1 MARDTEADFPCQG
14 MTWHYARMSGS
25 VSHQFNPLAR
35 LAAAAAAREAAGLRR
50 RLVPRPPAARRPA
63 TGITLDLASNDY
75 LGLAGHPRLAAAAAE
90 AAGTW
95 GTGATGSRLVTGTT
109 ELHAELEHELR
120 AFCEAPAALVFSSGY
135 LANLSAVTALAAAL
149 DDGGG
154 VLLVSDERNHASLID
169 ACRLARNGG
178 AGNSGVRLQVTPH
191 RDTAAVETALATRG
205 EQAAI
210 VISDAVFS
218 VDGGLAPVAELHAMA
233 RRHQAL
239 LLLDEAHSFG
249 VLGDGGRGTAH
260 AAGIAGAPDV
270 VRTITLSKSLA
281 GQGGA
286 VLAAPEVI
294 TTLVETGRGFIF
306 DTGLAPPSVG
316 AALAA
321 LRLVGEDP
329 GLPGRARRATAR
341 LAAAARAVGLPVS
354 DPTAAVVSVRLGDP
368 DDAVAAQRICAAGGV
383 LVGCF
388 RPPSVPAGQACLRLT
403 GRATLNEIDLSLASR
418 VLAEVQE
425 HCHHGRN
432 TAKAG
437 RYH

>member
-1 MARDTEADFPCQG
+1 

-25 VSHQFNPLAR
+25 VSSSFDPLTR

-50 RLVPRPPAARRPA
+50 RLVPRPPAGRRPA
-63 TGITLDLASNDY
+63 TGIALDLASNDY
-75 LGLAGHPRLAAAAAE
+75 LGLAGHPRLAAAAAA

-95 GTGATGSRLVTGTT
+95 GAGATGSRLVTGTT
-109 ELHAELEHELR
+109 ELHAELEQELG
-120 AFCEAPAALVFSSGY
+120 AFCAAPAALVFSSGY

-149 DDGGG
+149 NDGGG

-169 ACRLARNGG
+169 ACRLARSSDIRNG
-178 AGNSGVRLQVTPH
+178 GVRLQVTPH
-191 RDTAAVETALATRG
+191 RDTAAVEAALATRG

-218 VDGGLAPVAELHAMA
+218 VDGALAPVAELHALA
-233 RRHQAL
+233 RRYQAL
-239 LLLDEAHSFG
+239 FLLDEAHSFG
-249 VLGDGGRGTAH
+249 VLGDGGRGIAH
-260 AAGIAGAPDV
+260 AAGIAEAPDV
-270 VRTITLSKSLA
+270 VRTVTLSKSLA

-286 VLAAPEVI
+286 VLAAREVI

-321 LRLVGEDP
+321 LRLLREDP
-329 GLPGRARRATAR
+329 GLPGRARQATAR

-354 DPTAAVVSVRLGDP
+354 DPTAAVVSIGLGHP
-368 DDAVAAQRICAAGGV
+368 EDAVAAQRICAGGGV

>member
-1 MARDTEADFPCQG
+1 
-14 MTWHYARMSGS
+14 
-25 VSHQFNPLAR
+25 
-35 LAAAAAAREAAGLRR
+35 
-50 RLVPRPPAARRPA
+50 
-63 TGITLDLASNDY
+63 
-75 LGLAGHPRLAAAAAE
+75 
-90 AAGTW
+90 
-95 GTGATGSRLVTGTT
+95 
-109 ELHAELEHELR
+109 
-120 AFCEAPAALVFSSGY
+120 
-135 LANLSAVTALAAAL
+135 
-149 DDGGG
+149 
-154 VLLVSDERNHASLID
+154 
-169 ACRLARNGG
+169 
-178 AGNSGVRLQVTPH
+178 
-191 RDTAAVETALATRG
+191 VETALATRG

-354 DPTAAVVSVRLGDP
+354 DPTAAVVSIGLGHP
-368 DDAVAAQRICAAGGV
+368 DDAVTAQRICAAGGV

>member
-1 MARDTEADFPCQG
+1 
-14 MTWHYARMSGS
+14 MTWHYARMSS
-25 VSHQFNPLAR
+25 SASTSFDPLGR

-50 RLVPRPPAARRPA
+50 RLVPRTPSAL
-63 TGITLDLASNDY
+63 LDLASNDY
-75 LGLAGHPRLAAAAAE
+75 LGLAGHPRLAVAAAA
-90 AAGTW
+90 AARAW

-109 ELHAELEHELR
+109 ELHVELERELA
-120 AFCEAPAALVFSSGY
+120 AFCDAPGALVFSSGY
-135 LANLSAVTALAAAL
+135 LANLAAVTALAAAL

-169 ACRLARNGG
+169 ACRLARSG
-178 AGNSGVRLQVTPH
+178 GVRLQITAH
-191 RDTAAVETALATRG
+191 RDTAAVEAALAARG

-210 VISDAVFS
+210 VLSDAVFS
-218 VDGGLAPVAELHAMA
+218 VDGGLAPVAELHAIA

-239 LLLDEAHSFG
+239 LLLDEAHSLG

-260 AAGIAGAPDV
+260 AAGIAAEPDV
-270 VRTITLSKSLA
+270 VRTVTLSKSLA

-286 VLAAPEVI
+286 VLAAREVI

-316 AALAA
+316 VALAA
-321 LRLVGEDP
+321 LRLLREDP
-329 GLPGRARRATAR
+329 GLPGRARQATAS
-341 LAAAARAVGLPVS
+341 LAAAARGVGLPVS
-354 DPTAAVVSVRLGDP
+354 DPTAAVVSVRLGP
-368 DDAVAAQRICAAGGV
+368 PEDAVAAQRICAAGGV

-388 RPPSVPAGQACLRLT
+388 RPPSVPDGQACLRLT
-403 GRATLNEIDLSLASR
+403 GRATLNEIDLGLASR